1 MFQSLKYGN
10 ELKPLVAEVE
20 QLIKPIH
27 EKIEERIDY
36 NQFRVLDSYQNHKVS
51 DSHFIPS
58 TGYGYDDYGRDTLDK
73 IFAEVFGGEAGLVR
87 TQMISG
93 THAIATALYGVLRP
107 GDELLYITGKPYD
120 TLEEIIGITRQWNGF
135 VKRI

>member
-1 MFQSLKYGN
+1 M
-10 ELKPLVAEVE
+10 
-20 QLIKPIH
+20 
-27 EKIEERIDY
+27 
-36 NQFRVLDSYQNHKVS
+36 S

-73 IFAEVFGGEAGLVR
+73 IYAEVFGGEAGLVR

-93 THAIATALYGVLRP
+93 THAIATALFGVLRP

-120 TLEEIIGITRQWNGF
+120 TLEEIIGLRGKGTGSLNEFGITYNSVDLTEDGKMDYEAIAIAMKSNTKMVAHSTFQRLCKSTF
-135 VKRI
+135 FYD

>member
-1 MFQSLKYGN
+1 M
-10 ELKPLVAEVE
+10 
-20 QLIKPIH
+20 
-27 EKIEERIDY
+27 
-36 NQFRVLDSYQNHKVS
+36 S

-73 IFAEVFGGEAGLVR
+73 IYAEVFGGEAGLVR

-93 THAIATALYGVLRP
+93 THAIATALFGVLRP

-120 TLEEIIGITRQWNGF
+120 TLEEIIGLRGKGTGSLKEYGITYNSVDITEDGKFDYRGSCKSAEVEYKNGRHTTI
-135 VKRI
+135 KRLCSSTFFYH